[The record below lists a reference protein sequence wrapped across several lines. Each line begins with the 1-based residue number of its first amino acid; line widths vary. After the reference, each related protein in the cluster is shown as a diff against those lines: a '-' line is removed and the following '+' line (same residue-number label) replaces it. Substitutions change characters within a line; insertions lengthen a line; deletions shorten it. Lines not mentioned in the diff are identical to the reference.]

1 MSNNISAPDPQ
12 PLQDL
17 QPHLGPLAATETALA
32 EHAKEIRDLAKRGV
46 GDIIEIGRRLTEAKR
61 LVGHGNWLS
70 WLDREFGWS
79 DDTALNFMR
88 IYEMSKSRNFRNL
101 NLPISALFL
110 VARPSTLAKACNEIL
125 RRAEHG
131 ERFTYDQI
139 KKIISGHKAPVD
151 KASSP
156 TAKRPKNK
164 SKPDDALAELIRC
177 FDNAPEEAQTTFLTR
192 LGGERILKVQSLR
205 SWFQE
210 RLDRQRARVTNDAGQ
225 ANMEPAPETKI
236 TKAFKAALSL
246 VEAGD
251 KHSAEAISKLHA
263 INRILAG
270 AGYDLHAIGIT
281 VTAPKVMQRVA

>member
-1 MSNNISAPDPQ
+1 MGSAS
-12 PLQDL
+12 
-17 QPHLGPLAATETALA
+17 
-32 EHAKEIRDLAKRGV
+32 
-46 GDIIEIGRRLTEAKR
+46 LTIKLR
-61 LVGHGNWLS
+61 
-70 WLDREFGWS
+70 
-79 DDTALNFMR
+79 
-88 IYEMSKSRNFRNL
+88 KSSL
-101 NLPISALFL
+101 
-110 VARPSTLAKACNEIL
+110 
-125 RRAEHG
+125 
-131 ERFTYDQI
+131 
-139 KKIISGHKAPVD
+139 GHKAPVD

-263 INRILAG
+263 INRIADSNPIEAG
-270 AGYDLHAIGIT
+270 AMIEKIARRFEYSKPRIHTNAPPPSRSPKGG
-281 VTAPKVMQRVA
+281 TAPYSPDHELTAWLNKTYPNRR